1 MHYDKTQG
9 LWYPNGTF
17 TPYFTVTDSELKS
30 IIRMYLYS
38 HPDNSDNESIAA
50 ILNNSP
56 DIVYS
61 LYKLL

>member
-1 MHYDKTQG
+1 MHYSQETH

-17 TPYFTVTDSELKS
+17 TPYFTVNDTQLKS

-38 HPDNSDNESIAA
+38 YPDNSDNESIAA

-56 DIVYS
+56 EIVYS